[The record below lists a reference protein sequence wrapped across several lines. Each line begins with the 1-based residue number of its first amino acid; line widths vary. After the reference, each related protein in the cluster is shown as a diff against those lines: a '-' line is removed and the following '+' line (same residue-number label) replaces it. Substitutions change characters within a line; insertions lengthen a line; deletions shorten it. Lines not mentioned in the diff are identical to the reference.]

1 MLWNSHLNEVQVS
14 AGYERSKSDTSF
26 YVQKRTVAG
35 RDVFAACAVFIDD
48 IVVTGD
54 DTEKLDELKDL
65 FIEKVQ
71 GRHTPVGAYQFVP
84 WDGHHICQWQ
94 AYYERQGEN

>member
-1 MLWNSHLNEVQVS
+1 MNEVQVS

-35 RDVFAACAVFIDD
+35 RDVFAACAVFVDD
-48 IVVTGD
+48 ILVTGD

-65 FIEKVQ
+65 FIEKSSRATHTS
-71 GRHTPVGAYQFVP
+71 GSLSIRSLGWTSHTPVASLL
-84 WDGHHICQWQ
+84 
-94 AYYERQGEN
+94 